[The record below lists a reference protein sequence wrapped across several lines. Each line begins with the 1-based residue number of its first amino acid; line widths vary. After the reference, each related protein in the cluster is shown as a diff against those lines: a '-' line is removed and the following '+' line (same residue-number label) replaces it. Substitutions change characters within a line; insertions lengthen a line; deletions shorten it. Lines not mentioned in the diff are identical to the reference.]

1 MRRREFLRVAGAAGL
16 AATVLPAA
24 VVAAPVDEWADFLV
38 RVRSRTMEIT
48 RREMRG
54 PHRIV
59 IDPPHVADG
68 IQYRRVKLTLDTGG
82 SLLDKMF
89 FQWDEVWRGY

>member
-1 MRRREFLRVAGAAGL
+1 MRRREFLRVGAAGL
-16 AATVLPAA
+16 LATTLPAIA
-24 VVAAPVDEWADFLV
+24 TAPVDEWDDFLA
-38 RVRSRTMEIT
+38 RVRSRTMAIT

-59 IDPPHVADG
+59 IDPPHVSDG
-68 IQYRRVKLTLDTGG
+68 IQYRRVNLTLDAGG
-82 SLLDKMF
+82 SLLDKIF